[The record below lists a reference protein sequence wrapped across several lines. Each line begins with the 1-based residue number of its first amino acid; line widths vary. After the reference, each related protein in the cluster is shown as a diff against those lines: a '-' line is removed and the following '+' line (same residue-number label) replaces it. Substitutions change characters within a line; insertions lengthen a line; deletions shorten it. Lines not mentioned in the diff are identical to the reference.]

1 MGGRGVTVRVG
12 VIGAGIMGA
21 DHVRTVQRSVTG
33 ATVTMIAD
41 LDPGRAGEAA
51 ELACG
56 AATTCDPAEVI
67 GSKDVDAV
75 VIASHDSTHADLAVA
90 AVRARKP
97 VLCEKPLA
105 PTAPECA
112 RVVRAEDEA
121 LAAERRVPLVSVGF
135 MRRFDPGY
143 QEMRAA
149 VAAGAC
155 GVPLMVHCFA
165 RGVRSVAGATS
176 ESSVTNSAVH
186 EFDVVP
192 WLLGQPVVSASWH
205 SPGISAMPAGF
216 QDPQLMLLH
225 TAGGVLATVEILL
238 NARYGYDIRCEVI
251 GDRGSVALSHGGR
264 IVIDSEQMR
273 ARSYPPDWRLR
284 FADAYRLELQEWVDA
299 IKQRRASTLASA
311 RDGLAAGII
320 TDAVIASMK
329 QGGKTVPVPACS
341 DSRPP
346 GVARNDL

>member
-1 MGGRGVTVRVG
+1 MGGRDVTIRVG

-41 LDPGRAGEAA
+41 LDPGRASQAA
-51 ELACG
+51 HLANG

-67 GSKDVDAV
+67 GSLDVDAV

-90 AVRARKP
+90 AVRSGKP
-97 VLCEKPLA
+97 VMCEKPLA
-105 PTAPECA
+105 PTVAECA

-121 LAAERRVPLVSVGF
+121 RAPLVSVGF

-155 GVPLMVHCFA
+155 GVPLMVHCLS

-176 ESSVTNSAVH
+176 EFSVTNSAVH

-192 WLLGQPVVSASWH
+192 WLLGQPVVSVSWH
-205 SPGISAMPAGF
+205 SPRISVMPAGF

-225 TAGGVLATVEILL
+225 TAGGVLATVETLL

-251 GDRGSVALSHGGR
+251 GDRGSVALSHGGH
-264 IVIDSEQMR
+264 IVIDSERTR

-284 FADAYRLELQEWVDA
+284 FADAYRLELQEWIDA
-299 IKQRRASTLASA
+299 IQQGRTSTLASA
-311 RDGLAAGII
+311 RDGLTAGII
-320 TDAVIASMK
+320 ADAVITSMK
-329 QGGKTVPVPACS
+329 LGGRTVPVRSCS
-341 DSRPP
+341 GSPV
-346 GVARNDL
+346 G

>member
-1 MGGRGVTVRVG
+1 MGGRDVTVRVG

-21 DHVRTVQRSVTG
+21 DHVRTVQRSVIG
-33 ATVTMIAD
+33 ATVTMVAD
-41 LDPGRAGEAA
+41 LDPGRASAA
-51 ELACG
+51 ARLGCG

-75 VIASHDSTHADLAVA
+75 VIASHDSTHADLTIA
-90 AVRARKP
+90 AVRSGKP
-97 VLCEKPLA
+97 VMCEKPLA

-121 LAAERRVPLVSVGF
+121 LAAERRAPLVSVGF

-143 QEMRAA
+143 VEMRAA
-149 VAAGAC
+149 IAAGAC
-155 GVPLMVHCFA
+155 GVPLMVHCFS
-165 RGVRSVAGATS
+165 RGVRSAPGATS
-176 ESSVTNSAVH
+176 EFSVTNSAIH

-225 TAGGVLATVEILL
+225 TAGGVLAVVEILL

-251 GDRGSVALSHGGR
+251 GDRGSVALSDGGH
-264 IVIDSEQMR
+264 IVIDSERTR

-284 FADAYRLELQEWVDA
+284 FADAYRLEFQEWIDA
-299 IKQRRASTLASA
+299 IQQNRASTLASA

-320 TDAVIASMK
+320 ADAVIRSMK
-329 QGGKTVPVPACS
+329 QGGRTVPIPPCS
-341 DSRPP
+341 DSEPP
-346 GVARNDL
+346 AGC